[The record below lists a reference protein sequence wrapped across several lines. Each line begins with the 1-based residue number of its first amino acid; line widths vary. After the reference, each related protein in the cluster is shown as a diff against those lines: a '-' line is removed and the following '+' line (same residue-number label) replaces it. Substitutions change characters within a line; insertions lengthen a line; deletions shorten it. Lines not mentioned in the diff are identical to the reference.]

1 MAGYAIAK
9 IHPTHSTAV
18 SANCALLANLAIQNN
33 LKILRGFRRSPT
45 QMMYLVG
52 NQLLLK
58 RILKISQAAETAVTQ
73 KLSMMV
79 MTIGDDDVAV
89 GHGNKDD
96 NDYDDKGCSTIPIVQ
111 KMRERGGS
119 TAAQLVSCCIP
130 NDIIIIKKVAYLWSY
145 Y

>member
-1 MAGYAIAK
+1 
-9 IHPTHSTAV
+9 
-18 SANCALLANLAIQNN
+18 
-33 LKILRGFRRSPT
+33 
-45 QMMYLVG
+45 MYLVG

-96 NDYDDKGCSTIPIVQ
+96 NDYDDKGCITIPIVQ

-130 NDIIIIKKVAYLWSY
+130 NDIIIIIKKVAYL
-145 Y
+145 

>member
-1 MAGYAIAK
+1 M
-9 IHPTHSTAV
+9 
-18 SANCALLANLAIQNN
+18 
-33 LKILRGFRRSPT
+33 
-45 QMMYLVG
+45 
-52 NQLLLK
+52 LK

-96 NDYDDKGCSTIPIVQ
+96 NDYDDKGCITILLVQ
-111 KMRERGGS
+111 KMGEGGGGS

-130 NDIIIIKKVAYLWSY
+130 NNIIIIKKVAYLWLY
-145 Y
+145 YHS

>member
-73 KLSMMV
+73 KLPMMA

-89 GHGNKDD
+89 GHGNKM
-96 NDYDDKGCSTIPIVQ
+96 TII
-111 KMRERGGS
+111 MMIRD
-119 TAAQLVSCCIP
+119 AARYQLCRR
-130 NDIIIIKKVAYLWSY
+130 
-145 Y
+145 